1 MNAYS
6 FDQEALKL
14 TQNYLCDRPQKV
26 KKGSSFSKELEIL
39 CGVPRGLRI
48 GTLLFNI
55 DICDLL
61 FVDISSDIA
70 NYANTIPYE
79 CAPYYHKLK

>member
-14 TQNYLCDRPQKV
+14 TQSYLCDRPQKV
-26 KKGSSFSKELEIL
+26 KKGSSFSKE
-39 CGVPRGLRI
+39 LRI

-79 CAPYYHKLK
+79 CTPYYDKLK